1 MFFHMRLCSLFGMM
15 SAMGHV
21 AARAV
26 SVMCCLLMASC
37 FVMLRSLG
45 MMFRGV
51 GVVLGSLFV
60 MFRCFFGHRILL
72 FVATSARNWT
82 KLNAICFH
90 AKHLKAGI
98 LGLEATAERPT
109 LE

>member
-1 MFFHMRLCSLFGMM
+1 M

-21 AARAV
+21 TARAV
-26 SVMCCLLMASC
+26 SVMCRLLMASC
-37 FVMLRSLG
+37 LVMLRSLG

-72 FVATSARNWT
+72 IVVMAARNET
-82 KLNAICFH
+82 IATVICFR
-90 AKHLKAGI
+90 AKHLKTGI
-98 LGLEATAERPT
+98 LGLRQPQNV
-109 LE
+109 